1 MKKNAKPASSLSLH
15 LRLRV
20 VGAEKITLGPGKANL
35 LDLIAE
41 NGSLGE
47 AAKRMEMSYMK
58 AWSLVQTMK
67 PLVEL
72 TRGGQRGGGAT
83 LTRLGRQALAL
94 YRQMERDSRAA
105 CENSWQKFQQLAQ
118 AGSAS
123 AKPKRTKS

>member
-1 MKKNAKPASSLSLH
+1 MKKNAKPTNSLSLH

-20 VGAEKITLGPGKANL
+20 VGAEKIALGPGKADL

-41 NGSLGE
+41 SGSLSE

-72 TRGGQRGGGAT
+72 TRGGKRGGGAT
-83 LTRLGRQALAL
+83 LTPLGRQALAL
-94 YRQMERDSRAA
+94 YRQMERDSHTA
-105 CENSWQKFQQLAQ
+105 CEGSWQKFQRLAQ
-118 AGSAS
+118 SSPAG
-123 AKPKRTKS
+123 AKSSRTKP